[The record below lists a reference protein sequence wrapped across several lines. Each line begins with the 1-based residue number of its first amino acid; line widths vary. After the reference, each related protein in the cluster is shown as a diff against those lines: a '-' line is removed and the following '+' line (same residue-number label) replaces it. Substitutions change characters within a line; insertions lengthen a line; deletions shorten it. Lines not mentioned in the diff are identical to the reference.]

1 MILVD
6 TNVLSEAM
14 SPFGAEKVKDAIAEH
29 HDSLQLSAV
38 VMGEILYGVAIL
50 PEGRRRAEV
59 QSIYDYLTTIY
70 ADRILPVT
78 HDIAEIWGRL
88 RAASRAER
96 RPLALAD
103 GLIAATALHHNLT
116 LMTRNT
122 RDFDQTGVKLLNPWE
137 G

>member
-6 TNVLSEAM
+6 TNVLSEM
-14 SPFGAEKVKDAIAEH
+14 RSIDGSPIVRRRVEAYGNDVFVSAI
-29 HDSLQLSAV
+29 
-38 VMGEILYGVAIL
+38 VMGEIIYGVGAL
-50 PEGRRRAEV
+50 PEGRKQKELRHFYDLFCEV
-59 QSIYDYLTTIY
+59 Y
-70 ADRILPVT
+70 ADRILPIT
-78 HDIAEIWGRL
+78 HDIAEVWGRL
-88 RAASRAER
+88 RAARRAAG

-122 RDFDQTGVKLLNPWE
+122 RDFDLTGVKLLNPWE